1 MDLYNPTSGGAIA
14 PTVYN
19 FDGRHLSRRLKKLDI
34 AKRALLARDLER
46 GVVRLQNLTRAQA
59 VAIARVPSSYVGTVQ
74 HASADERKLL
84 ACGSLT
90 LSALHHRR
98 RPVSDA
104 DVERIVVKIG
114 CDRIWRALDKITSPT
129 LVAAE

>member
-1 MDLYNPTSGGAIA
+1 MLLYRPNSDGAIA

-19 FDGRHLSRRLKKLDI
+19 FDGRYLSRRLKKLDI

-46 GVVRLQNLTRAQA
+46 GVVHLKNLTRAQA

-74 HASADERKLL
+74 HASDEDLGRL

-90 LSALHHRR
+90 MSALHHRR
-98 RPVSDA
+98 RPVTDA
-104 DVERIVVKIG
+104 DVERIVKKIG
-114 CDRIWRALDKITSPT
+114 VSRVFAVIDRLTAPVLQT
-129 LVAAE
+129 AE